1 MHKFDT
7 IMRLWKTSARFLF
20 RQTFFSFLLL
30 MRLPRGLESL
40 NHLIFCADGRRGCFL
55 YYPIQFYDMV
65 RHKSPEKWE
74 HVTSSFN
81 EAFYCLFKNRS
92 SFITSNFKIN
102 GFRADLCGPFMWGL
116 LRHLDK
122 TISSLIYGLY
132 WKHYIE
138 DVRLLDQYLRGYFLS
153 CG

>member
-1 MHKFDT
+1 MKNQRTFPFPT
-7 IMRLWKTSARFLF
+7 NIFSA
-20 RQTFFSFLLL
+20 FLLL

-40 NHLIFCADGRRGCFL
+40 NHLIFCADGRRRSRRGCFL

-65 RHKSPEKWE
+65 RHKSPEKWNTW
-74 HVTSSFN
+74 HLRSTKLFC
-81 EAFYCLFKNRS
+81 CLFKNRS

-102 GFRADLCGPFMWGL
+102 GFWADLCGPFMWGL

-138 DVRLLDQYLRGYFLS
+138 DVQYLRGYFLS

>member
-1 MHKFDT
+1 MKNQ
-7 IMRLWKTSARFLF
+7 R
-20 RQTFFSFLLL
+20 TFPFPTNIFSFLLL

-40 NHLIFCADGRRGCFL
+40 NHLIFCADGRRRGCFL

-74 HVTSSFN
+74 HVTSSTFFQTN
-81 EAFYCLFKNRS
+81 VFINRS

-102 GFRADLCGPFMWGL
+102 GSTLCGPFMRGL

-122 TISSLIYGLY
+122 TISSLIYSRRRSFG
-132 WKHYIE
+132 
-138 DVRLLDQYLRGYFLS
+138 LLDQYLRGYFLS

>member
-40 NHLIFCADGRRGCFL
+40 NHLIFCADGRRRGCFL

-74 HVTSSFN
+74 HVTSSTFFQTN
-81 EAFYCLFKNRS
+81 VFMNRS

-102 GFRADLCGPFMWGL
+102 GSTLCGPFMRGL

-122 TISSLIYGLY
+122 TISSLIYSRRRSFG
-132 WKHYIE
+132 
-138 DVRLLDQYLRGYFLS
+138 LLDQYLRGYFLS